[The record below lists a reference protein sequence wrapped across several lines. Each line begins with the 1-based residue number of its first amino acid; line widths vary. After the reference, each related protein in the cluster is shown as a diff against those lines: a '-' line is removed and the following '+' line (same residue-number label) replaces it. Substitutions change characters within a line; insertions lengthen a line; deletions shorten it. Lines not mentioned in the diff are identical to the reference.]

1 MKYTNERMEIR
12 PILIILDG
20 DFINEPFR
28 FNDERYLHEVSLF
41 ISFNGQDFINEV
53 KLMELMELM
62 ELMKLMELMGLSQ
75 LILLSLEGQNELL
88 ISVSGALSCV
98 LEVNCAIL
106 FVVIQRLLQLLF
118 IKFMDVKLHF
128 FAHVR

>member
-1 MKYTNERMEIR
+1 MIYEIYKRTNGNQTY
-12 PILIILDG
+12 LIILDG

-28 FNDERYLHEVSLF
+28 FNDERYLHEVTLF

-53 KLMELMELM
+53 KLMELLELM
-62 ELMKLMELMGLSQ
+62 EPMGLNQ

-88 ISVSGALSCV
+88 ISVNGALSCV
-98 LEVNCAIL
+98 LKVNWTIL

-118 IKFMDVKLHF
+118 IKFMDVKLHL
-128 FAHVR
+128 FAHVC